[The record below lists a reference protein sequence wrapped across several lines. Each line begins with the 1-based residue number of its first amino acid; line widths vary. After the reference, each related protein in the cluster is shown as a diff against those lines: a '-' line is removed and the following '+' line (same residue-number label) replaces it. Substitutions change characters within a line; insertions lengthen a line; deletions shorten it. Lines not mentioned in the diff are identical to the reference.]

1 MDGPGGPA
9 GNRPFRFG
17 VVITP
22 MQTGAALQR
31 TARAA
36 ARYGYSIL
44 LAPDNMQ
51 LLSPMSS
58 LAVAASAAD
67 LRVGTYVMS
76 SPLRAPAVAAWEAH
90 SLFVL
95 TEGRFELGI
104 GAGLPTIGPALAAL
118 GMEFETPAQRIQRI
132 EQTIDRVTAISD
144 GTRLHITM
152 AGGGPRMRRLA
163 GRLADSVILAAHPY
177 IDAAGLG
184 RLVSDFQRGAG
195 DRAGQIELA
204 MNLVMVGH
212 GPIAPEVV
220 KVLGLDAE
228 KLIASNAVSVLRGTA
243 GEMRDELQRR
253 RDSLGVSYITVS
265 EPMMEQFAPVAEAL
279 TGR

>member
-1 MDGPGGPA
+1 
-9 GNRPFRFG
+9 
-17 VVITP
+17 

-152 AGGGPRMRRLA
+152 AAGGPRMRRLA